1 MFEVQSNGVTLH
13 WTPVLREAEQAYKES
28 RGDAVLFRFE
38 GSKKKIVKRKQ
49 AHGFKLKD
57 IAHIK

>member
-13 WTPVLREAEQAYKES
+13 WTNNLREAEQAYKES
-28 RGDAVLFRFE
+28 RSTAVLFKFE
-38 GSKKKIVKRKQ
+38 GSNKKPVKRKQ